1 MPWSHLRIEF
11 NILFNIL
18 VLIFSLREAQ
28 NPQLEALLL
37 KTEPKTNTGVRI
49 FQKDD
54 KLSAS

>member
-18 VLIFSLREAQ
+18 VLIVSLREAQ

-37 KTEPKTNTGVRI
+37 KTEPKNQYRCSY
-49 FQKDD
+49 FPKR
-54 KLSAS
+54 